1 MKPEGHTQSGNC
13 RLCVTG
19 AMFPKWRC
27 ARALMIIINI
37 IFLAIVVAA
46 AAVEAEAEWEGAQC
60 GSGGVGSMVELIQK
74 KRDGGE
80 LSAREMWAVVSGFHN
95 GAIPDY
101 QMAAMLMAMYIRG
114 MTDRET
120 TDMTLSFM
128 RTGEIADLSSLGKT
142 SIDKHSTGGVGDKV
156 SLALAPLVASFGLV
170 VPMMSGRGLG
180 HTGGTLDKLESLPGV
195 GTALTSADF
204 LQQLRQV
211 GVAICGPTESIAPV
225 DKAMYALRDVTGTA
239 ASLPLI
245 VASIMSKKLAEGP
258 DALLLD
264 VKTGDGAFLPEW
276 ESAHKLAQAMLAAG
290 ELASKRMTVVMT
302 DMSQPLGRAVGN
314 WLELREA
321 IDVLSG
327 RGPEDVREL
336 VVVQCALMLVL
347 AGQAPSYLT
356 ARQMAE
362 KHLGNGEGL
371 RQLRLL
377 VRAQGGRQEAEA
389 YIASPDTYPAS
400 ARSLEVRASQAG
412 WVAAIGA
419 REIGAVNV
427 LLGGGRADKD
437 AKIDPKAGI
446 VLARKVGDAVSAGD
460 LLATL
465 YSDVQA
471 PLLQEAADRVL
482 RAYSMSDVPV
492 AAPPLVGHIL
502 VNGSAMPW
510 SRFVEQ
516 QQPPAS

>member
-1 MKPEGHTQSGNC
+1 MACDGLAS
-13 RLCVTG
+13 VTRK
-19 AMFPKWRC
+19 MSRSFRFIPSI
-27 ARALMIIINI
+27 LV
-37 IFLAIVVAA
+37 IVVACVAQAGVVEPA
-46 AAVEAEAEWEGAQC
+46 AEGKGGNEIGSLHVEAQC

-80 LSAREMWAVVSGFHN
+80 LSAREMWAVVSGFHY

-101 QMAAMLMAMYIRG
+101 QMAAMLMAVYIRG

-128 RTGEIADLSSLGKT
+128 RTGEIADLSSLGAT
-142 SIDKHSTGGVGDKV
+142 SVDKHSTGGVGDKV

-195 GTALTSADF
+195 GTALTSAAF
-204 LQQLRQV
+204 LEQLRAV

-276 ESAHKLAQAMLAAG
+276 DTAHKLAQAMLSAG

-327 RGPEDVREL
+327 TGPADVREL
-336 VVVQCALMLVL
+336 ILVQCALMLVL
-347 AGQAPSYLT
+347 GGKAPSYLIG
-356 ARQMAE
+356 RQMAE
-362 KHLGNGEGL
+362 EHLGNGKGLQKL
-371 RQLRLL
+371 RQL
-377 VRAQGGRQEAEA
+377 VREQGGREAAEA
-389 YIASPDTYPAS
+389 YIDNPDTYPAS
-400 ARSLEVRASQAG
+400 AHSLAVRAPQTG

-419 REIGAVNV
+419 REVGAVNV
-427 LLGGGRADKD
+427 MLGGGRADKD
-437 AKIDPKAGI
+437 SQIDPKAGI
-446 VLARKVGDAVSAGD
+446 VLERKVSDPVSAGD
-460 LLATL
+460 VLATL
-465 YSDVQA
+465 YSDVDA
-471 PLLQEAADRVL
+471 PLLQEAAARVL
-482 RAYSMSDVPV
+482 KAFSISDTPV
-492 AAPPLVGHIL
+492 TPPPLVGHIL
-502 VNGSAMPW
+502 VNGSALPW
-510 SRFVEQ
+510 SEFVQ
-516 QQPPAS
+516 NQLSPH